1 VKTYTAPACG
11 IESSFWFPLIPFV
24 ALASK
29 YAVTAI
35 VLPSALRL
43 TTWPNSAPACGFDGL
58 MYDCCVHGLVAFRR
72 VNTYTA
78 PAL

>member
-1 VKTYTAPACG
+1 M
-11 IESSFWFPLIPFV
+11 ESSFWLPSIPLA

-29 YAVTAI
+29 YAETAI

-43 TTWPNSAPACGFDGL
+43 TTWPNSAPACGLDAFT
-58 MYDCCVHGLVAFRR
+58 YACCVHGLLVLRR
-72 VNTYTA
+72 VKTYTA